1 MCSGCHSGPTS
12 NNLPGGMNLSSTAD
26 SFAALVGVASLQV
39 QLNRVEPGD
48 PDNSY
53 LIDKLEGTQTVGS
66 QMPQGGP
73 FLEQETID
81 RIRQWI
87 TDGAENN

>member
-1 MCSGCHSGPTS
+1 
-12 NNLPGGMNLSSTAD
+12 
-26 SFAALVGVASLQV
+26 
-39 QLNRVEPGD
+39 
-48 PDNSY
+48 
-53 LIDKLEGTQTVGS
+53 
-66 QMPQGGP
+66 MPQGGP